1 MATPLFIPNY
11 INRCIYYKHKNTYF
25 IPTIRFTCRK
35 SRQTYENRSLLQPI
49 ILQDARMRAYD
60 VTAYRAADWLTSF
73 RYLPPRWSPNRPPG
87 DSSKHAVMGGGRFYY
102 RRAV

>member
-60 VTAYRAADWLTSF
+60 VTADQAADWLIVSAISH
-73 RYLPPRWSPNRPPG
+73 L
-87 DSSKHAVMGGGRFYY
+87 GGAPVTHPVLVENKVSWRVVQ
-102 RRAV
+102 R

>member
-60 VTAYRAADWLTSF
+60 VTAYRAADWLKVSAI
-73 RYLPPRWSPNRPPG
+73 SHPG
-87 DSSKHAVMGGGRFYY
+87 GAPIAHPVT
-102 RRAV
+102 VQNIQ